1 MYTKAGFAGDNG
13 PRTVFPTIIGHEGFG
28 NNSYVGDDAIANAE
42 MISFTNPI
50 ERGLITN
57 WDDMEKI
64 WSHAFASGL
73 QVAPKDHPVLLTEHP
88 LNPKSNREKTT
99 QIMFETFQVPAYF
112 IGIDAVFALYA
123 SGHTTGLSVDCGHG
137 STKFVPVY
145 EGSALSH
152 AILQL
157 DVGGDEITRYLMNTL
172 GGDSSSPDLFQDMK
186 EKHCYVA
193 LDFEQE
199 SNHNM
204 KHSYEL
210 PDGQNIEI
218 GAEILRAPEVL
229 FQPMMIGLEQAG
241 IHEMAYNSIFKC
253 DLDIRR
259 DLYGHVLLSGGTS
272 MLPGIADRLQKELT
286 SLIPSNMMAKVV
298 APSKRNNLAWTGGSM
313 LASLS
318 TFQERWIPKEAYD
331 EAGPGIV
338 HRYCV

>member
-1 MYTKAGFAGDNG
+1 MWLARRFFSKHTSYPEYGSDKCTRDDQRRHAKFRWIA
-13 PRTVFPTIIGHEGFG
+13 TIVGHEGFG

-73 QVAPKDHPVLLTEHP
+73 QVAPKEHPVLLTEHP

-99 QIMFETFQVPAYF
+99 QIMFETFQVPAYS

-123 SGHTTGLSVDCGHG
+123 SGRTTGLSVDCGHG
-137 STKFVPVY
+137 STNFVPVY
-145 EGSALSH
+145 EGSPLPHS
-152 AILQL
+152 ILQL

-172 GGDSSSPDLFQDMK
+172 GGNSSSPNLFQDMK

-199 SNHNM
+199 SNHNI

-210 PDGQNIEI
+210 PDGQIIEI
-218 GAEILRAPEVL
+218 GAEIFRAPEVL
-229 FQPMMIGLEQAG
+229 FQPMMIGLEQSG
-241 IHEMAYNSIFKC
+241 IHEMAFNSIFKG
-253 DLDIRR
+253 DLEIR
-259 DLYGHVLLSGGTS
+259 GTYME
-272 MLPGIADRLQKELT
+272 MLFCLEALQCCPNST
-286 SLIPSNMMAKVV
+286 
-298 APSKRNNLAWTGGSM
+298 WTGGSM

-331 EAGPGIV
+331 ETGPGIV
-338 HRYCV
+338 HRYCF

>member
-1 MYTKAGFAGDNG
+1 MAYF
-13 PRTVFPTIIGHEGFG
+13 RFG

-73 QVAPKDHPVLLTEHP
+73 QVAPKEHPVLLTEHP

-99 QIMFETFQVPAYF
+99 QIMFETFQVPAYS

-123 SGHTTGLSVDCGHG
+123 SGRTTGLSVDCGHG
-137 STKFVPVY
+137 STNFVPVY
-145 EGSALSH
+145 EGSPLPHS
-152 AILQL
+152 ILQL

-172 GGDSSSPDLFQDMK
+172 GGNSSSPNLFQDMK

-199 SNHNM
+199 SNHNI

-210 PDGQNIEI
+210 PDGQIIEI
-218 GAEILRAPEVL
+218 GAEIFRAPEVL
-229 FQPMMIGLEQAG
+229 FQPMMIGLEQSG
-241 IHEMAYNSIFKC
+241 IHEMA
-253 DLDIRR
+253 
-259 DLYGHVLLSGGTS
+259 DLYGNVVLSGGTS
-272 MLPGIADRLQKELT
+272 MLPGIADRLQKELMH
-286 SLIPSNMMAKVV
+286 LIPPNMMAMVV
-298 APSKRNNLAWTGGSM
+298 APSERKNSTWTGGSM

-331 EAGPGIV
+331 ETGPGIV
-338 HRYCV
+338 HRYCF